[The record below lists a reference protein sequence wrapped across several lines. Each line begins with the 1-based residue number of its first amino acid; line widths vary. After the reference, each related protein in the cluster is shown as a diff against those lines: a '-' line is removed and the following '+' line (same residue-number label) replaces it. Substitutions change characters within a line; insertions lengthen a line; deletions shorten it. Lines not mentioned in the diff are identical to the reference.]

1 MSSYNTELDDYMG
14 GRKFDE
20 FDGHLPVSRSP
31 SAPTEAAPPEPQ
43 VNKKRKA
50 EKEPEPNKKA
60 KVMENKAIWIS
71 NLPPDTTKTE
81 LEEEFSRYGMI
92 DKGANGEPRINLYKD
107 DEGKFNGTAMIVYF
121 KKEAIVNAVKLADD
135 YPLRLGETKHG
146 NIRVEP
152 ASMEYKKEK
161 DGDKV
166 ASKLTRSDRKASE
179 RNRQELNR
187 KLNEWSDNEE
197 EVAQTFVAKKNKWA
211 KTVIIKGM
219 FDVDVMKNDPDNYGD
234 VFDDTM
240 EPAKAIGEVTK
251 VTIWDLEPEGIVT
264 VRFKE
269 FEDAEAFVANNFGG
283 RKYNGSHPQLS
294 LAEDKPR
301 FKKSGRGDIFG
312 SESE

>member
-1 MSSYNTELDDYMG
+1 MSSYATDLDDFMG
-14 GRKFDE
+14 GRE
-20 FDGHLPVSRSP
+20 AVSRSP
-31 SAPTEAAPPEPQ
+31 SAPADRTPPEPQ

-50 EKEPEPNKKA
+50 EKEPEANKKA

-166 ASKLTRSDRKASE
+166 ASKLTRADRKASE

-211 KTVIIKGM
+211 KNVIIKGM
-219 FDVDVMKNDPDNYGD
+219 FDVDVMKNDPDNYSD
-234 VFDDTM
+234 VFEDTM
-240 EPAKAIGEVTK
+240 KPAKQIGEVTK

-269 FEDAEAFVANNFGG
+269 FEDAERFVAWKFGG
-283 RKYNGSHPQLS
+283 QRYDGRDQVLL

-301 FKKSGRGDIFG
+301 FKKSGRGEIPDSD
-312 SESE
+312 SE

>member
-1 MSSYNTELDDYMG
+1 MSSHNTELDDFMQ
-14 GRKFDE
+14 GRE
-20 FDGHLPVSRSP
+20 FEGHLAVSRSP
-31 SAPTEAAPPEPQ
+31 SAPADRTPEPQ
-43 VNKKRKA
+43 TNKKRKA
-50 EKEPEPNKKA
+50 EKEPEQNKKA

-161 DGDKV
+161 DGEKV
-166 ASKLTRSDRKASE
+166 ASKLTRRDRKASE

-269 FEDAEAFVANNFGG
+269 FEDAEKFVAWKFGG
-283 RKYNGSHPQLS
+283 KRYEGRDQELM

-301 FKKSGRGDIFG
+301 FKKSGRGDIPDSD
-312 SESE
+312 SE